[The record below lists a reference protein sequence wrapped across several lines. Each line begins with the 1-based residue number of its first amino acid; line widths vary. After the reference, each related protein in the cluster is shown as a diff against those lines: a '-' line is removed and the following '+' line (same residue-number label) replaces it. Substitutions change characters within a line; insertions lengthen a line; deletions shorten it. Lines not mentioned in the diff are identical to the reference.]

1 MGGEG
6 RDSRGVLETTENP
19 YEKQCGCWLGE
30 LGLGTLQRAL
40 GPREPRTS
48 ADSPTSRVRDSECL
62 GFLNRFLCVFLDLPV
77 WQFFRGVFSAS

>member
-6 RDSRGVLETTENP
+6 ERLEGVLETTENP
-19 YEKQCGCWLGE
+19 YEKQCGCSLGE

-62 GFLNRFLCVFLDLPV
+62 GFLNRFLCVFAGLAI
-77 WQFFRGVFSAS
+77 F